1 MGLMRYGVEVFGYR
15 WNVTTVELQLA
26 SGCGGG
32 WSVASAL
39 NGKGLVVDNVLHVL
53 KAGMCKRASVK

>member
-1 MGLMRYGVEVFGYR
+1 M
-15 WNVTTVELQLA
+15 VELQLV

-32 WSVASAL
+32 WSVVSAP

-53 KAGMCKRASVK
+53 KAGMCRRASVKYEPKNFSGSCV